1 MLFRYRAVKLA
12 NKTIEGK
19 LLPASGAFEILFSV
33 GFEEADDKLFL
44 PLDADLEPVKRFR
57 DAIKKVEAR

>member
-1 MLFRYRAVKLA
+1 MLKL
-12 NKTIEGK
+12 NH
-19 LLPASGAFEILFSV
+19 LLSV
-33 GFEEADDKLFL
+33 GFEEADDKLLL